1 MDREKLDSMDRNAQK
16 SQNKRSEVS
25 LEKAESISPKL
36 TPQKKQALQ
45 EIKTRV
51 AARESLYNFLRLKW
65 ERYNLAP
72 FLENWHFIYLSEIL
86 SHTDYHYAKDKGA
99 ENITRLMLN
108 MPPSY
113 GKTELLARTYIAWS
127 LGRNKQKKFI
137 YISYSDDLCRKISN
151 QVRDLMKSR
160 FYQQIFGETLFL
172 QDNASEFVLKEG
184 GGLFVTTL
192 KAAITGFH
200 AHQILIDDP
209 IKVSEMS
216 SKAARDLVN
225 QNFKESVLSRLQDN
239 RSNITILM
247 QRLGDDDLCGFLLN
261 PKNFDEATIAQWRVE
276 TLKATQESAQ
286 TYTICDYS
294 YARKPKE
301 PLFEK
306 RHNAKELEALR
317 LQMGADEFST
327 QYLQEPMVS
336 ESGYFD
342 PALFKIIHNY
352 ELGESLEYI
361 FVDNATSTNTKA
373 DNRAIVVVSVE
384 SIESANR
391 YCVRDCIYGIWEE
404 SQTASHIIDIG
415 LKYPKARIFIESD
428 GGGIALERILHQ
440 EIIKANTKLKARAQP
455 LMTNSIEVY
464 TPSRKLAKVDKI
476 KAIKPFYNTG
486 YLCFSASAQGLGQ
499 MKRELFSFNPEKPYR
514 KDDCIDA
521 LASAINHASVKAPSE
536 KAQKPLE
543 SRGRRFSAG
552 RRVAWNI

>member
-1 MDREKLDSMDRNAQK
+1 MS
-16 SQNKRSEVS
+16 
-25 LEKAESISPKL
+25 
-36 TPQKKQALQ
+36 KKQALI
-45 EIKTRV
+45 EIQKRNN
-51 AARESLYNFLRLKW
+51 ARRSLYDFLRLKW

-86 SHTDYHYAKDKGA
+86 SHTDHHYAKEKGQ

-160 FYQQIFGETLFL
+160 FYQQIFGEVAFL

-192 KAAITGFH
+192 KSAITGFH

-247 QRLGDDDLCGFLLN
+247 QRLGDEDLCGFLLN
-261 PKNFDEATIAQWRVE
+261 PKHFEQSIIQSWRVE
-276 TLKATQESAQ
+276 MLRAIEQEPK
-286 TYTICDYS
+286 TYTIGDWTYQRE
-294 YARKPKE
+294 ANE
-301 PLFEK
+301 PLFIR
-306 RHNAKELEALR
+306 RHNAKELEDLKA
-317 LQMGADEFST
+317 QMGNDEFST

-336 ESGYFD
+336 ESGYFSKE
-342 PALFKIIHNY
+342 LFKLVHSY
-352 ELGESLEYI
+352 ELGEVYSYI
-361 FVDNATSTNTKA
+361 FVDNATSIKATA
-373 DNRAIVVVSVE
+373 DNRAISVIQVE
-384 SIESANR
+384 NIKEANR
-391 YCVRDCIYGIWEE
+391 YILADCLYGLWEE
-404 SQTASHIIDIG
+404 AQTARNIIE
-415 LKYPKARIFIESD
+415 LALQYPKAKIFIESD
-428 GGGIALERILHQ
+428 GGGITLARILDQ
-440 EIIKANTKLKARAQP
+440 EIIKANSDLKLKGKP
-455 LMTNSIEVY
+455 LFTNTIEVY

-476 KAIKPFYNTG
+476 KAMKPFYNTG
-486 YLCFSASAQGLGQ
+486 YLCFLANARGLEQ
-499 MKRELFSFNPEKPYR
+499 IQRELFSFNPEKPYR
-514 KDDCIDA
+514 KDDCIDTI
-521 LASAINHASVKAPSE
+521 ASAMIHPSVKPPSQAKP
-536 KAQKPLE
+536 KASYQAGK
-543 SRGRRFSAG
+543 RRIGRMT
-552 RRVAWNI
+552 AWNI

>member
-1 MDREKLDSMDRNAQK
+1 MKKCASIEMDREKLDSMDRRAENNARND
-16 SQNKRSEVS
+16 NKAKPT
-25 LEKAESISPKL
+25 L
-36 TPQKKQALQ
+36 QKKQALQ

-51 AARESLYNFLRLKW
+51 SARESLYNFLRLKW

-86 SHTDYHYAKDKGA
+86 SHTDHHYAKEKGA

-172 QDNASEFVLKEG
+172 QDNASEFILKEG

-192 KAAITGFH
+192 KSAITGFH

-239 RSNITILM
+239 HSNITILM

-261 PKNFDEATIAQWRVE
+261 PKHFDPHTINAWRIE
-276 TLKATQESAQ
+276 TLKALESTPK
-286 TYTICDYS
+286 TYTIANYT
-294 YARKPKE
+294 YHRQAGE
-301 PLFEK
+301 PLFAK
-306 RHNAKELEALR
+306 RHNAKELDELKA
-317 LQMGADEFST
+317 QMGNDEFST
-327 QYLQEPMVS
+327 QYLQEPLVS

-342 PALFKIIHNY
+342 PALFKLVHSY

-440 EIIKANTKLKARAQP
+440 EIIKANTKLKAHAQP

-499 MKRELFSFNPEKPYR
+499 MKRELFSFNPEKPFR

-521 LASAINHASVKAPSE
+521 LASAINHASVKAPSQR
-536 KAQKPLE
+536 AQKPLE